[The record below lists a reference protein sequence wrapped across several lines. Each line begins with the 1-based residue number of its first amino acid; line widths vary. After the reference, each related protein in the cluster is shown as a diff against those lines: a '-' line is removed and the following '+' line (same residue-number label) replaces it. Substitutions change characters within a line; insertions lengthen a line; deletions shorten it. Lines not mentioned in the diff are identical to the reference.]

1 MALYDKDTYNKTISV
16 KPKFGMKG
24 ANGKEEEVI
33 SRGKPPRRI
42 RSRNRIGQSSEC
54 KVSTN
59 RGEEFILKGAN
70 HLDLQ

>member
-33 SRGKPPRRI
+33 SRGETAQTYPKPK
-42 RSRNRIGQSSEC
+42 SDWAKFGLQGVNNQG
-54 KVSTN
+54 
-59 RGEEFILKGAN
+59 RGI
-70 HLDLQ
+70 HP